1 MSLMVVAAIILFML
15 VGKHFFSR
23 FLAGLLYRYI
33 HSKWQSVSKED
44 FNTLFVKPLAWFL
57 FVAVTI
63 LSLDSLVFPK
73 AWNSVVFGRRADT
86 LFYDIGASIMILLF
100 IRLLVC
106 FIDFFALLMENNV
119 SQSSGKRNNQIIVFF
134 RDFFKV
140 LIYVSGGLW
149 VLSTL
154 FKVNIS
160 SFLTGLSI
168 VGAALALAAKESIEN
183 LIASFIIF
191 FDKPFYTGE
200 VVKVNSVQ
208 GEVEHIGLRST
219 RIRTAEHTLITIPN
233 KQMVDGIVDNW
244 TQRTGRKAEWKIELS
259 HENNTEVT
267 ERLMEEIRAFM
278 ETESTSLFHHA
289 VFLTDMNKNGMILMI
304 EVHTTI
310 KDQDEFQ
317 LVKQK
322 VILAIKQ
329 KLEKLDI
336 KTARSSQDFN
346 IMTQGKNAEN
356 TNE

>member
-1 MSLMVVAAIILFML
+1 
-15 VGKHFFSR
+15 
-23 FLAGLLYRYI
+23 
-33 HSKWQSVSKED
+33 
-44 FNTLFVKPLAWFL
+44 
-57 FVAVTI
+57 
-63 LSLDSLVFPK
+63 
-73 AWNSVVFGRRADT
+73 
-86 LFYDIGASIMILLF
+86 
-100 IRLLVC
+100 
-106 FIDFFALLMENNV
+106 
-119 SQSSGKRNNQIIVFF
+119 
-134 RDFFKV
+134 
-140 LIYVSGGLW
+140 
-149 VLSTL
+149 
-154 FKVNIS
+154 
-160 SFLTGLSI
+160 
-168 VGAALALAAKESIEN
+168 
-183 LIASFIIF
+183 
-191 FDKPFYTGE
+191 
-200 VVKVNSVQ
+200 VQ

-267 ERLMEEIRAFM
+267 ERLMEEIRVFM